1 MRIVVCIKEVPATTK
16 VNINPETNTLIREG
30 VESIINPF
38 DTYALEEGVR
48 IKERLG
54 EGCVVTA
61 LSMGPP
67 QVERALKEA
76 ISLGA
81 DEGILLSDRAFAGA
95 DTLATSYTLARAI
108 EKIGGFG
115 LVICGKQAIDGDTA
129 QVGPEMSEKLDVPF
143 VAYVRKI
150 EAISDKRAVV
160 ERMTDDGYDVIE
172 LPLPAVITVVKE
184 INEPRIAS
192 LKGKMRAKKAQ
203 ITLWTSNDIDAQEEK
218 IGLNGSAT
226 KVIKIFAPKQR
237 GKGIEIT
244 GEPQQIVDTL
254 YGHLKKDHTI

>member
-16 VNINPETNTLIREG
+16 VSINPETNTLIREG
-30 VESIINPF
+30 VESMINPY
-38 DTYALEEGVR
+38 DAYALEEGVR

-54 EGCVVTA
+54 EGCVTA

-67 QVERALKEA
+67 QVERSLKEA

-95 DTLATSYTLARAI
+95 DTLATSYTLAKAI
-108 EKIGGFG
+108 EKIGEFG

-150 EAISDKRAVV
+150 KEISGERAVV
-160 ERMTDDGYDVIE
+160 ERMTDNGYDVIE
-172 LPLPAVITVVKE
+172 LPLPAVITVVKD

-192 LKGKMRAKKAQ
+192 LKGKMRAKKTE
-203 ITLWTSNDIDAQEEK
+203 ITVWTANDIGAEEKK
-218 IGLNGSAT
+218 IGLDGSAT
-226 KVIKIFAPKQR
+226 KVIKIFAPQKR
-237 GKGIEIT
+237 GRGIEIT
-244 GEPQQIVDTL
+244 GEPQRIVDSL
-254 YGHLKKDHTI
+254 YDHLKKDHTI